1 MALAEAPPLPFV
13 PLVVALSYDLAELD
27 ALLEQHFSA
36 CAVIGFGALL
46 FVRFLRAAWL
56 ARVLTYPRRAL

>member
-27 ALLEQHFSA
+27 SLIAQHFSA
-36 CAVIGFGALL
+36 CTVIGFGAKKATALL
-46 FVRFLRAAWL
+46 VRRGPL
-56 ARVLTYPRRAL
+56 ADV